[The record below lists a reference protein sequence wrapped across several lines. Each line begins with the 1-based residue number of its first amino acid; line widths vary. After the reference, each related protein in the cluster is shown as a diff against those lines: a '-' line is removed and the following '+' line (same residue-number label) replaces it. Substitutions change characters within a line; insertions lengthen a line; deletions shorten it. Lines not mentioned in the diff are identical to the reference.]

1 MNTNF
6 IDKYMAIKDEEKN
19 ALNSLLEKLPGKQYD
34 LEENECMIGVDC
46 WLNDEHHHADV
57 KKVVYPITSDH
68 GIFVEDDYTELT
80 EIGTTDINYGEM
92 SIIIDQLPDPDV
104 AALNEQCKHI
114 LDKVSKGTEYKNE
127 ELYVNMYHGEDK
139 QPLYS
144 IVYDNGILED
154 AHDMS
159 YEDVQHYLN
168 GIEFAV
174 DMWVA
179 ED

>member
-6 IDKYMAIKDEEKN
+6 IDKYMAIKDEEVKT
-19 ALNSLLEKLPGKQYD
+19 LNDLLEQLPDKQYD
-34 LEENECMIGVDC
+34 IEENECVIGVNC
-46 WLNDEHHHADV
+46 YLNDEPRHADV
-57 KKVVYPITSDH
+57 KKVVYPITSDY
-68 GIFVEDDYTELT
+68 GIFVEDDYTKLT
-80 EIGTTDINYGEM
+80 EIGYSDMGFGEIEV
-92 SIIIDQLPDPDV
+92 IIEQLPDPDV
-104 AALNEQCKHI
+104 AALNEQCNRI
-114 LDKVSKGTEYKNE
+114 LDKVSKGTEDKNE

>member
-19 ALNSLLEKLPGKQYD
+19 TLNKLLEQLPSKQYD
-34 LEENECMIGVDC
+34 LEENERMIGVDY
-46 WLNDEHHHADV
+46 WLNDEPHHANV
-57 KKVVYPITSDH
+57 KKVVYPITSDN

-80 EIGTTDINYGEM
+80 EIGAMDINYGEM
-92 SIIIDQLPDPDV
+92 SVIIEQLPDPDV
-104 AALNEQCKHI
+104 AALNEQCKRI
-114 LDKVSKGTEYKNE
+114 LDKVSKATEYGKDE
-127 ELYVNMYHGEDK
+127 MYVEMSYGENK

-144 IVYDNGILED
+144 IVYDDGILESAD
-154 AHDMS
+154 NMS
-159 YEDVQHYLN
+159 YDDVQRYLN

-174 DMWVA
+174 DMWIA

>member
-57 KKVVYPITSDH
+57 KKVVYPINSDH

-104 AALNEQCKHI
+104 AALNEQCKRI
-114 LDKVSKGTEYKNE
+114 LDKVSKTTEYDKE
-127 ELYVNMYHGEDK
+127 EMYVVMSHGENM

-144 IVYDNGILED
+144 IIYDDGILEGAD
-154 AHDMS
+154 NMS
-159 YEDVQHYLN
+159 YDDVQRYLK

-174 DMWVA
+174 DMWIA

>member
-19 ALNSLLEKLPGKQYD
+19 TLNSLLEKLPGKQYD
-34 LEENECMIGVDC
+34 LEENECVIGVDC
-46 WLNDEHHHADV
+46 WLNDEPHHADV

-80 EIGTTDINYGEM
+80 EIGTMDINFGEM
-92 SIIIDQLPDPDV
+92 STIIEQLPDPDV
-104 AALNEQCKHI
+104 AALNEQCKRI
-114 LDKVSKGTEYKNE
+114 LDKVSEATEYDKE
-127 ELYVNMYHGEDK
+127 EMYVKMSYGEDK

-144 IVYDNGILED
+144 IVYDDGILED
-154 AHDMS
+154 AENLS
-159 YEDVQHYLN
+159 YDDVQRYLN

>member
-57 KKVVYPITSDH
+57 KKVVYPVTSDN

-92 SIIIDQLPDPDV
+92 SIIIEELPDPDV
-104 AALNEQCKHI
+104 AALNELRATC
-114 LDKVSKGTEYKNE
+114 
-127 ELYVNMYHGEDK
+127 
-139 QPLYS
+139 PL
-144 IVYDNGILED
+144 L
-154 AHDMS
+154 
-159 YEDVQHYLN
+159 LP
-168 GIEFAV
+168 
-174 DMWVA
+174 
-179 ED
+179 